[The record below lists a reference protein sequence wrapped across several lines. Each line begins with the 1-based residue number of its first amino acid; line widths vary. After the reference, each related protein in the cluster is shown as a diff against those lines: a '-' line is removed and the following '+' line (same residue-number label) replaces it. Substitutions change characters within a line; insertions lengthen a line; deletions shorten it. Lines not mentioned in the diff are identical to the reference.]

1 MLGVAG
7 GRSALWLPRSAQTN
21 LAGRL
26 DREPRFRRA
35 AAGNKCGMSTR
46 LKRGRESQTG
56 AGSEVEAP
64 QPQPELTEER
74 LDDPGLR
81 DLSRRDYV
89 AIVKRAGREALDDDL
104 TTFAGALAYSTFLAI
119 PALLLLSLGL
129 FSVLAGPEAV
139 DTVLSKVATVV
150 PSEAVTLIEDSLTR
164 VTENQAGGIAMIAV
178 GAVIAIWTATGA
190 MTTVMSALNRMYERE
205 ETRGFLRKR
214 LTALAMFVLALV
226 AFGLSFGLLVLG
238 PQLSGWVG
246 EAVGLESLVSW
257 VWWAAQW
264 PILIAGLLVAFAGIL
279 YLGPNVDHPKFSF
292 ITPGAL
298 VAVLIWLAASGLFAV
313 YVSMFGSYNKA
324 WGTLAGVVIM
334 LVWLWLSSAALLLG
348 AEINAEAERSREL
361 RRGEPAQH
369 VIQAPAKA

>member
-1 MLGVAG
+1 
-7 GRSALWLPRSAQTN
+7 
-21 LAGRL
+21 
-26 DREPRFRRA
+26 
-35 AAGNKCGMSTR
+35 MSTK
-46 LKRGRESQTG
+46 LKRGRESPTE
-56 AGSEVEAP
+56 AGGELEAP

-74 LDDPGLR
+74 LHDPGLR

-89 AIVKRAGREALDDDL
+89 AVVKRAGREALDDEL
-104 TTFAGALAYSTFLAI
+104 TTFAGAIAYSTFLAI

-150 PSEAVTLIEDSLTR
+150 PSEAVTLIEDSLMR

-190 MTTVMSALNRMYERE
+190 MTTVMTALNRMYERE

-238 PQLSGWVG
+238 PELSGWVG
-246 EAVGLESLVSW
+246 EAVGLESLLSW
-257 VWWAAQW
+257 LWWAAQW

-292 ITPGAL
+292 ITPGAV

-348 AEINAEAERSREL
+348 AETNAEAERSREL

-369 VIQAPAKA
+369 EIQAPAKA

>member
-1 MLGVAG
+1 MATPFGADQSRG
-7 GRSALWLPRSAQTN
+7 P
-21 LAGRL
+21 L
-26 DREPRFRRA
+26 DRHPTFRPA
-35 AAGNKCGMSTR
+35 AAGNMSGMSTKEQR
-46 LKRGRESQTG
+46 ARQAPQAATDS
-56 AGSEVEAP
+56 EAP
-64 QPQPELTEER
+64 QPQPELTEKR
-74 LDDPGLR
+74 LHDPGLR

-104 TTFAGALAYSTFLAI
+104 TTFAGAIAYSTFLAI

-129 FSVLAGPEAV
+129 FGVLAGPEAV

-164 VTENQAGGIAMIAV
+164 VTQNQAGGIAMIAV

-190 MTTVMSALNRMYERE
+190 MTTVMTALNRMYERE

-238 PQLSGWVG
+238 PELSGWVG

-257 VWWAAQW
+257 LWWAAQW
-264 PILIAGLLVAFAGIL
+264 PILIAGLLASFAGIL

-292 ITPGAL
+292 ITPGAV